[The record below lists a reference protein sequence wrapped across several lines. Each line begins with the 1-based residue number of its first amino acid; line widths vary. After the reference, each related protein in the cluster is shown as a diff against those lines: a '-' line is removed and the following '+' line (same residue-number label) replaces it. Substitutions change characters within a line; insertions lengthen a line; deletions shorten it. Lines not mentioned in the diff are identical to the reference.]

1 MRGGQAFLP
10 EVRMADQARAVIRQ
24 LLRGRR
30 GGRLF
35 QGIEPEWFLFVK
47 LERRGLRRRL
57 LDGGCSLA
65 GWLVLGFVA
74 PLLRPTSGHTE
85 HDEEREE
92 KGRGGT
98 EPARGVS

>member
-10 EVRMADQARAVIRQ
+10 EVCMADQARAVIRN

-35 QGIEPEWFLFVK
+35 QGIEPEWFHLVK

-65 GWLVLGFVA
+65 CWLVLGFA
-74 PLLRPTSGHTE
+74 ARLPRSTSSHTE

-92 KGRGGT
+92 KGCGGT